1 MNPTRALI
9 QGLAVALAATT
20 LHAQWDPANGDWLK
34 SHDTDYRV
42 MTWNVEDGLCSSNTK
57 TDAFNNWNGIVRLI
71 AAMQPDVVILQECGD
86 NSGNGTGGGVDSQST
101 LETVCELLVHGGSD
115 PFEGGTVGSYIQL
128 FTGTTYDLPYIYVSE
143 SSDGFNRN
151 VLLSRYP
158 FEDINGGGN
167 LYSTFVVQADEYA
180 PGGTGGIRGQQ
191 YAEIDLPD
199 EIYAGDVVIA
209 NSHLKSGGDSS
220 DFNDRDDAARNIAYF
235 IDYYYNGAGT
245 GMSDPNNRIPLP
257 STGSVLDDN
266 TPVIWGGDFNQ
277 RPGGFGPVERMTR
290 AGVGGGT
297 DGTDRDEA
305 VKTHDAANLASGGQR
320 PLSDFTQETYGERRL
335 KYLQVAASK
344 LVSDLES
351 VRDGWAE
358 GAAYRSAFTTVET
371 EADAAQKL
379 TEILTGMGTLSEGEL
394 AGERMQIA
402 FSANSQEDE
411 HSCFSDNT
419 HRDIWL
425 NAEGVSNSYYGEY
438 AGYDSDLDGIDD
450 QTARAVDG
458 YGFDDYVAEMG
469 IEDLTSAAT
478 VLEAA
483 LSETETN
490 YTAID
495 EQARLGMP
503 VDVLIMD
510 VNRNADNP
518 MYSTILSLNAQ
529 SSEIAALATALEITA
544 TVVDDD
550 ASGCDT
556 SNPDEEC

>member
-1 MNPTRALI
+1 MMPIRTLT
-9 QGLAVALAATT
+9 QGLALTLATT
-20 LHAQWDPANGDWLK
+20 SLHAQWNPSSGDWLK

-167 LYSTFVVQADEYA
+167 LYSTFVVQTDEYA

-245 GMSDPNNRIPLP
+245 GTSDPNNKIPLP
-257 STGSVLDDN
+257 SSGSVLDDN

-297 DGTDRDEA
+297 DGTDRDRTDSSRDFA
-305 VKTHDAANLASGGQR
+305 THPISGE
-320 PLSDFTQETYGERRL
+320 SSTQSS
-335 KYLQVAASK
+335 SK
-344 LVSDLES
+344 LDYICWQDSIATA
-351 VRDGWAE
+351 RRQFIF
-358 GAAYRSAFTTVET
+358 RS
-371 EADAAQKL
+371 
-379 TEILTGMGTLSEGEL
+379 TGS
-394 AGERMQIA
+394 
-402 FSANSQEDE
+402 
-411 HSCFSDNT
+411 
-419 HRDIWL
+419 
-425 NAEGVSNSYYGEY
+425 GVSASTLPFPVSTYPVSPASLSGI
-438 AGYDSDLDGIDD
+438 ASDHRPVIVDFILPIADNDPCPSPPDFIDD
-450 QTARAVDG
+450 DTLDF
-458 YGFDDYVAEMG
+458 FDLSAYLTLFNNQDPQA
-469 IEDLTSAAT
+469 DLTDDGSFDFFD
-478 VLEAA
+478 
-483 LSETETN
+483 LS
-490 YTAID
+490 
-495 EQARLGMP
+495 
-503 VDVLIMD
+503 
-510 VNRNADNP
+510 
-518 MYSTILSLNAQ
+518 MYLTLFG
-529 SSEIAALATALEITA
+529 E
-544 TVVDDD
+544 
-550 ASGCDT
+550 GC
-556 SNPDEEC
+556 P